1 MAQRRTKVEVIHA
14 KIAKIE
20 EKIAAYTEKIADLE
34 NDKSALDAQ
43 LDEIREAEKKA
54 QEEAEVKRLV
64 KFMRKNNLSLE
75 ELENMLTAEQK

>member
-43 LDEIREAEKKA
+43 LDEIREAEK
-54 QEEAEVKRLV
+54 
-64 KFMRKNNLSLE
+64 
-75 ELENMLTAEQK
+75 